1 MKNRIAKS
9 LLYSL
14 CALLLFAGCGKQEK
28 PAEEEQ
34 KTESSTAAEDPQPEQ
49 PEETGEG
56 EEPQTQP
63 EELEPLVLVGNQRI
77 ISISPSGEVEMLYE
91 KQEKEYLLQAVMGD
105 GVLYAVIA
113 EDEDNAENCLIC
125 AIRDGEKELIAEI
138 PNYNINIEYY
148 EGSLFVQHAIYDDE
162 GGYTVYLD
170 DYTRGKDA
178 SYEKGN
184 RFQELRNS
192 LEGQDYHFSFHNPN
206 NLITSL
212 KRYDEILVYTSDGKI
227 AALDKQGNQLWETTL
242 LQEYYLVE
250 AVNTEY
256 TLYSVNTEENGEYWK
271 YTIDL
276 VLHNNQTG
284 EEKTLFTWN
293 YQTPEEAVSP
303 LAVEGDKLYYY
314 RTFSENGLN
323 QNDIYSYDLVTGG
336 TEFLYTAATLP
347 GPGGT
352 WQINPG
358 VTDFNC
364 YDGKFYYRAISENST
379 GWAVYDPKT
388 GTGQGDM
395 LPVID
400 EERTFAKYGKVLY
413 EGGSIRDEEWDLEI
427 YTYYIECFQLEDSY
441 QNADKINQVLE
452 QEQQEALDTVQQSA
466 ENEKGYITE
475 EDAQDERFTPYPYS
489 YDMSLGQVNM
499 LGSHYLTVNYDGY
512 EYWGGA
518 HGYPYRQH
526 YLFDLNTGEEL
537 TIYDLYT
544 STEENFKDVVAKYS
558 VQNWKENPEIYFNS
572 EEEEE
577 TVYQD
582 FYDNASLDMAM
593 RFEKQGIVIEY
604 SPYEYGPYAVGFIE
618 IPIPYDVLGIELD

>member
-1 MKNRIAKS
+1 M
-9 LLYSL
+9 
-14 CALLLFAGCGKQEK
+14 
-28 PAEEEQ
+28 
-34 KTESSTAAEDPQPEQ
+34 D
-49 PEETGEG
+49 
-56 EEPQTQP
+56 
-63 EELEPLVLVGNQRI
+63 
-77 ISISPSGEVEMLYE
+77 
-91 KQEKEYLLQAVMGD
+91 
-105 GVLYAVIA
+105 
-113 EDEDNAENCLIC
+113 
-125 AIRDGEKELIAEI
+125 
-138 PNYNINIEYY
+138 
-148 EGSLFVQHAIYDDE
+148 
-162 GGYTVYLD
+162 GYTVYLD

-184 RFQELRNS
+184 RFQELRDS
-192 LEGQDYHFSFHNPN
+192 LEEQDYHFSFHNPN

-212 KRYDEILVYTSDGKI
+212 KRYDEILAYTSDGEI

-242 LQEYYLVE
+242 LQEYFLVE
-250 AVNTEY
+250 SVNTEY
-256 TLYSVNTEENGEYWK
+256 TLYSVRKEENEVYWK
-271 YTIDL
+271 YTVDL

-303 LAVEGDKLYYY
+303 LVMEGDKLYYY
-314 RTFSENGLN
+314 RSFSENGLAR
-323 QNDIYSYDLVTGG
+323 NDVYSYDLVTGG
-336 TEFLYTAATLP
+336 TEFLYTSATLP

-358 VTDFNC
+358 ATDFNC

-413 EGGSIRDEEWDLEI
+413 ESGSIRDEKWDLEI
-427 YTYYIECFQLEDSY
+427 YTYYIECFQLDDSY

-452 QEQQEALDTVQQSA
+452 QKQQEEIDTVQQSA

-489 YDMSLGQVNM
+489 YDMSFGQVNM

-558 VQNWKENPEIYFNS
+558 IQDWKENPEIYFNS

>member
-49 PEETGEG
+49 PEEPGEG
-56 EEPQTQP
+56 EELQTQP
-63 EELEPLVLVGNQRI
+63 EEQEPLVLVGNQRI

-105 GVLYAVIA
+105 GVLYAAIA

-138 PNYNINIEYY
+138 PNCDINIEYY
-148 EGSLFVQHAIYDDE
+148 DGSLFVQHAIYDDVD
-162 GGYTVYLD
+162 GYTAYLD
-170 DYTRGKDA
+170 DYTRGKEA
-178 SYEKGN
+178 SSYEKGN

-227 AALDKQGNQLWETTL
+227 AALDKQGNQLWETAL
-242 LQEYYLVE
+242 LQEYFLVE
-250 AVNTEY
+250 SVNTEY
-256 TLYSVNTEENGEYWK
+256 TLYSVRKEENEVYWK
-271 YTIDL
+271 YTVDL

-303 LAVEGDKLYYY
+303 LVMEGDKLYYY
-314 RTFSENGLN
+314 RSFSENGLAR
-323 QNDIYSYDLVTGG
+323 NDVYSYDLVTGE

-347 GPGGT
+347 GPGGK

-358 VTDFNC
+358 ATDFNS
-364 YDGKFYYRAISENST
+364 YNGKFYYRAISEDST
-379 GWAVYDPKT
+379 GWAVYDPK
-388 GTGQGDM
+388 TGQGDM

-413 EGGSIRDEEWDLEI
+413 EGGSIWDEEWDLEI
-427 YTYYIECFQLEDSY
+427 YTYYIECFQLDDSY

-452 QEQQEALDTVQQSA
+452 QEQQEEIDTVHQSA
-466 ENEKGYITE
+466 ENEMSYITE
-475 EDAQDERFTPYPYS
+475 EDAQDEEYTPYPYS
-489 YDMSLGQVNM
+489 YDTSLGQVDM

-558 VQNWKENPEIYFNS
+558 IQDWKENPEIYFNS

-618 IPIPYDVLGIELD
+618 IPIPYDVLGIKLD

>member
-1 MKNRIAKS
+1 M
-9 LLYSL
+9 
-14 CALLLFAGCGKQEK
+14 
-28 PAEEEQ
+28 
-34 KTESSTAAEDPQPEQ
+34 D
-49 PEETGEG
+49 
-56 EEPQTQP
+56 
-63 EELEPLVLVGNQRI
+63 
-77 ISISPSGEVEMLYE
+77 
-91 KQEKEYLLQAVMGD
+91 
-105 GVLYAVIA
+105 
-113 EDEDNAENCLIC
+113 
-125 AIRDGEKELIAEI
+125 
-138 PNYNINIEYY
+138 
-148 EGSLFVQHAIYDDE
+148 
-162 GGYTVYLD
+162 GYTVYLD

-184 RFQELRNS
+184 RFQELRDS
-192 LEGQDYHFSFHNPN
+192 LEEQDYHFSFHNPN

-212 KRYDEILVYTSDGKI
+212 KRYDEILAYTSDGEI

-242 LQEYYLVE
+242 LQEYFLVE
-250 AVNTEY
+250 SVNTEY
-256 TLYSVNTEENGEYWK
+256 TLYSVRKEENEVYWK
-271 YTIDL
+271 YTVDL

-303 LAVEGDKLYYY
+303 LVMEGDKLYYY
-314 RTFSENGLN
+314 RSFSENGLAR
-323 QNDIYSYDLVTGG
+323 NDVYSYDLVTGG

-347 GPGGT
+347 GPGGK

-358 VTDFNC
+358 ATDFNS
-364 YDGKFYYRAISENST
+364 YNGKFYYRAISESST
-379 GWAVYDPKT
+379 GWEVYDPKT
-388 GTGQGDM
+388 GSGQGEM

-475 EDAQDERFTPYPYS
+475 EDVQDERFTPYPYS
-489 YDMSLGQVNM
+489 YDMSLGQVDM

-526 YLFDLNTGEEL
+526 YLFDLNTGGEL

-558 VQNWKENPEIYFNS
+558 IQDWKENPEMYFNNVD
-572 EEEEE
+572 EEE

-604 SPYEYGPYAVGFIE
+604 SPYEYGPYAAGFIE